1 MNKAL
6 LRSIM
11 VLNGDTNKSLA
22 EFLNISEKSV
32 NDKINSNGTEFRQS
46 EITAIKDRYN
56 LPPEKV
62 IAIFFN

>member
-6 LRSIM
+6 LRSVM

-22 EFLNISEKSV
+22 AFLNISEKSV

-46 EITAIKDRYN
+46 EITAIKERYN

>member
-1 MNKAL
+1 
-6 LRSIM
+6 M
-11 VLNGDTNKSLA
+11 VLNGDTNRSLA
-22 EFLNISEKSV
+22 AFLNISERSV

-56 LPPEKV
+56 LPPEQI